1 MQTAPFSFSLPCT
14 PLHLCRLVTT
24 LAILFFCL
32 HCNYYRLSFH
42 TVLIPNFFDQTF
54 KQVFF
59 VEKRSSLKKPFV
71 RLFDEDLMWLQIKK
85 SNNRCGV
92 PVKLQHVRK
101 TYPGKRKLIES
112 SQLREKK
119 I

>member
-1 MQTAPFSFSLPCT
+1 VAS
-14 PLHLCRLVTT
+14 
-24 LAILFFCL
+24 
-32 HCNYYRLSFH
+32 
-42 TVLIPNFFDQTF
+42 D
-54 KQVFF
+54 
-59 VEKRSSLKKPFV
+59 
-71 RLFDEDLMWLQIKK
+71 KK

-119 I
+119 FKLSWSSCWWLCKMLWWCLSAQLNVSKTKDNFLWS